1 MKVTSRFTGSRSF
14 SALTLTAAC
23 GLALAA
29 CSSSSGG
36 GGGSGGSSGSGT
48 GGTAAG
54 TGGANATGGS
64 SATGGS
70 LGSGGAATGT
80 GGTTT
85 TGTGGSTN
93 GSGGAPGTGGAH
105 ATGGT
110 SGAAGAGTGSGGH
123 GGGPGTGT
131 GGSISGG
138 GGSASSGFCPSGAI
152 FCADF
157 EEASG
162 VPSNAPVGTATFLDP
177 SEYGKTFGGS
187 MPVMEL
193 DKTAP
198 HAGTQSLKV
207 DPSSGF
213 SVRTLSVTVPQTFWV
228 RLYIKSDKAIG
239 QPDHNSFFG
248 AGVDPDYSK
257 GKFVEVSE
265 QFNCVLLNQSD
276 ALYPAGTTCGANT
289 ALSANEWH
297 CMAAQFDGA
306 TGNVQVFSGTTKII
320 DAAAWTPAKQTFTTF
335 SFGYF
340 AYNANSAT
348 VWYDDVVVSASPLS
362 CP

>member
-1 MKVTSRFTGSRSF
+1 MKVTSRFARPRAF
-14 SALTLTAAC
+14 SALALTAAC
-23 GLALAA
+23 GVALAA
-29 CSSSSGG
+29 CSS
-36 GGGSGGSSGSGT
+36 GSSTGGGT
-48 GGTAAG
+48 GG
-54 TGGANATGGS
+54 S
-64 SATGGS
+64 H
-70 LGSGGAATGT
+70 ATGT
-80 GGTTT
+80 GGTTA
-85 TGTGGSTN
+85 GTGGATATGGSP
-93 GSGGAPGTGGAH
+93 GSGGATSGTGG
-105 ATGGT
+105 TT
-110 SGAAGAGTGSGGH
+110 GTGSGGSATGS
-123 GGGPGTGT
+123 GGASATGGRQGTGAGGTTSGGTT
-131 GGSISGG
+131 GGAGAPGG
-138 GGSASSGFCPSGAI
+138 GGASSGFCPSGAI

-162 VPSNAPVGTATFLDP
+162 VPSNAPVGTATFADP
-177 SEYGKTFGGS
+177 SEYGKTFGAPS
-187 MPVMEL
+187 PVMEL

-198 HAGTQSLKV
+198 YAGTQSLKV

-248 AGVDPDYSK
+248 AGIDPDYSK

-276 ALYPAGTTCGANT
+276 ALYPTGTACGANT
-289 ALSANEWH
+289 ALTANEWH

-320 DAAAWTPAKQTFTTF
+320 DAVAWTPAKQAFTTF

-348 VWYDDVVVSASPLS
+348 VWYDNVVVSASPLS

>member
-1 MKVTSRFTGSRSF
+1 
-14 SALTLTAAC
+14 
-23 GLALAA
+23 
-29 CSSSSGG
+29 
-36 GGGSGGSSGSGT
+36 
-48 GGTAAG
+48 
-54 TGGANATGGS
+54 
-64 SATGGS
+64 
-70 LGSGGAATGT
+70 
-80 GGTTT
+80 
-85 TGTGGSTN
+85 
-93 GSGGAPGTGGAH
+93 
-105 ATGGT
+105 
-110 SGAAGAGTGSGGH
+110 
-123 GGGPGTGT
+123 
-131 GGSISGG
+131 

-162 VPSNAPVGTATFLDP
+162 VPSNAPVGTASFLDP
-177 SEYGKTFGGS
+177 SEYGKTFGPPS
-187 MPVMEL
+187 PVMEL

-198 HAGTQSLKV
+198 YAGTQSLKV

-213 SVRTLSVTVPQTFWV
+213 SVRTLSVAVPQTFWV

-276 ALYPAGTTCGANT
+276 SLYPAGTTCGANT

-320 DAAAWTPAKQTFTTF
+320 DAAAWAPAKQTFTTF

-348 VWYDDVVVSASPLS
+348 VWYDNVVVSASPLS

>member
-1 MKVTSRFTGSRSF
+1 MKVTSRFARLRSF
-14 SALTLTAAC
+14 SAVALTAAC

-29 CSSSSGG
+29 CSSNSST
-36 GGGSGGSSGSGT
+36 GGGSGGSHGSGT
-48 GGTAAG
+48 GGT
-54 TGGANATGGS
+54 
-64 SATGGS
+64 SA
-70 LGSGGAATGT
+70 GT
-80 GGTTT
+80 GGTTASGGANGSGGATGSGGSPGTGGAVATGSGGST
-85 TGTGGSTN
+85 TGSGGGTASGGAQGSGGTTGLAGANGGGGRGTGGST
-93 GSGGAPGTGGAH
+93 
-105 ATGGT
+105 
-110 SGAAGAGTGSGGH
+110 GAAGSG
-123 GGGPGTGT
+123 
-131 GGSISGG
+131 
-138 GGSASSGFCPSGAI
+138 ASGFCPSGAI

-162 VPSNAPVGTATFLDP
+162 VPSNAPVGTATFADP
-177 SEYGKTFGGS
+177 SEYGKTFGAPS
-187 MPVMEL
+187 PVMEL

-198 HAGTQSLKV
+198 YAGSQSLKV

-248 AGVDPDYSK
+248 AGLDPDYSK

-265 QFNCVLLNQSD
+265 QFNCVLLNASD
-276 ALYPAGTTCGANT
+276 SLNPTGTTCGANT
-289 ALSANEWH
+289 ALSANDWH

-320 DAAAWTPAKQTFTTF
+320 DATAWTSAKQAFTTF

-348 VWYDDVVVSASPLS
+348 VWYDNVVVSASPLS

>member
-1 MKVTSRFTGSRSF
+1 MKATSRFARPRSL
-14 SALTLTAAC
+14 SAFALTAAC

-29 CSSSSGG
+29 CSSNSST
-36 GGGSGGSSGSGT
+36 GGGSGGSHGAGT
-48 GGTAAG
+48 GGT
-54 TGGANATGGS
+54 
-64 SATGGS
+64 SA
-70 LGSGGAATGT
+70 GSGGATATGGTNGSGGSTGSGGTNGGT
-80 GGTTT
+80 GGTTAT
-85 TGTGGSTN
+85 GSGGSTTGSGGASATGGAPGSGGTPGLGGSTGGGGRGQTGTGG
-93 GSGGAPGTGGAH
+93 
-105 ATGGT
+105 ATT
-110 SGAAGAGTGSGGH
+110 GAAG
-123 GGGPGTGT
+123 
-131 GGSISGG
+131 
-138 GGSASSGFCPSGAI
+138 SAASGFCPSGAI

-162 VPSNAPVGTATFLDP
+162 VPSNAPVGTATFSDP
-177 SEYGKTFGGS
+177 SEYGKTFGAPS
-187 MPVMEL
+187 PVMEL

-198 HAGTQSLKV
+198 YAGTQSLKV

-257 GKFVEVSE
+257 GKFVELSE
-265 QFNCVLLNQSD
+265 QFNCVLLNASD
-276 ALYPAGTTCGANT
+276 SLNPTGTTCGANT
-289 ALSANEWH
+289 ALTANEWH
-297 CMAAQFDGA
+297 CMTAQFDGA

-320 DAAAWTPAKQTFTTF
+320 DAAAWTPAKQAFTTF

-348 VWYDDVVVSASPLS
+348 VWYDNVVVSATQLS

>member
-1 MKVTSRFTGSRSF
+1 MKVASRFARPRTF
-14 SALTLTAAC
+14 FAFALTAAC

-29 CSSSSGG
+29 CSSGSSTGAG
-36 GGGSGGSSGSGT
+36 AGGSHGSGT

-54 TGGANATGGS
+54 TGGATATGG
-64 SATGGS
+64 ANGTGGGS
-70 LGSGGAATGT
+70 PGSGG
-80 GGTTT
+80 
-85 TGTGGSTN
+85 S
-93 GSGGAPGTGGAH
+93 APGTGG
-105 ATGGT
+105 TVT
-110 SGAAGAGTGSGGH
+110 TGSGGSATGSGATTGA
-123 GGGPGTGT
+123 GGTQGSAGTTGAAGSPAAGHT
-131 GGSISGG
+131 GGTTGG
-138 GGSASSGFCPSGAI
+138 GGGAPGSSSGFCPSGAI

-162 VPSNAPVGTATFLDP
+162 VPSNAPVGTATFADP
-177 SEYGKTFGGS
+177 SEYGKMFSGANA
-187 MPVMEL
+187 VMAL
-193 DKTAP
+193 DTTAP
-198 HAGTQSLKV
+198 YAGAQSLKV

-248 AGVDPDYSK
+248 AGLDPDYSK
-257 GKFVEVSE
+257 GKFVELSE
-265 QFNCVLLNQSD
+265 QFNCILLNQSD

-289 ALSANEWH
+289 ALTANDWH

-320 DAAAWTPAKQTFTTF
+320 DAVAWAPAKQAFTTF

-348 VWYDDVVVSASPLS
+348 VWYDNVVVSASPLS

>member
-1 MKVTSRFTGSRSF
+1 MKVTSRFARPRPL
-14 SALTLTAAC
+14 SAFILIAAC

-29 CSSSSGG
+29 CSSSSSGG
-36 GGGSGGSSGSGT
+36 GAGGSQGSGT

-54 TGGANATGGS
+54 TGGSTASGGATASGGS
-64 SATGGS
+64 T
-70 LGSGGAATGT
+70 GSGGA
-80 GGTTT
+80 
-85 TGTGGSTN
+85 
-93 GSGGAPGTGGAH
+93 APGTGGAITTGSGGSSTGSGGASASGGSH
-105 ATGGT
+105 GAGGAPGSAGTNGTGGST
-110 SGAAGAGTGSGGH
+110 SNGGH
-123 GGGPGTGT
+123 GGGT
-131 GGSISGG
+131 SGG

-187 MPVMEL
+187 MAVMEL
-193 DKTAP
+193 DKTGAY
-198 HAGTQSLKV
+198 AGTQSLKV

-213 SVRTLSVTVPQTFWV
+213 SVRTLSVSVPQTFWV

-248 AGVDPDYSK
+248 AGLDPDYSK
-257 GKFVEVSE
+257 GKFVELSE
-265 QFNCVLLNQSD
+265 QYNCVLLNASD
-276 ALYPAGTTCGANT
+276 STYPAGTTCGANT
-289 ALSANEWH
+289 ALTANEWH

-306 TGNVQVFSGTTKII
+306 TGNVQVFSGATKII
-320 DAAAWTPAKQTFTTF
+320 DAAAWTPAKEAFTTF

-348 VWYDDVVVSASPLS
+348 VWYDNVVVSASPLS